1 MPDFDRQN
9 VCDLEVQ
16 RAQAL
21 GKEVQGT
28 FDSAGGARVQR
39 KRFRGRKVRR
49 WNQFYGQKYRTRM
62 GWDI

>member
-1 MPDFDRQN
+1 VPDFDRQN

-39 KRFRGRKVRR
+39 KRFRGRGSGGARVQQ
-49 WNQFYGQKYRTRM
+49 NAVNA
-62 GWDI
+62 